1 MPSFRKS
8 FMKKIAL
15 FGFLSLVVFLA
26 AYLTLRHSRFGSC
39 VAYAIG
45 GFRAVATDRA
55 DRFLGKVAED
65 TARCR
70 GGEAAVRWRNTPWLD
85 WPRYWAAGGDRSRA
99 AGLTATLGFLSPD
112 RRGLN
117 GALLDLEYQR
127 IELLKFNLFD
137 NSGTYEVYA
146 RESPSG
152 ALAKTWPQ
160 LRLPQDHPNFADIGG
175 GGAQKCAG
183 ELVRFRT
190 LTGICNDIFNPLMGS
205 VEQPFGRN
213 VEFEA
218 TFPELSE
225 DEIVRNRHGGRLG
238 TLQPDPQVISRKLF
252 TRAQPPSAKCNDG
265 RGAANNSP
273 EASCAYRMAAHVN
286 VLAAFWIQFMTHDWF
301 SHLEE
306 GHNAMELMP
315 MGCSTPNHTA
325 KSLGCRPGDRI
336 DKSFVA
342 EEAPAPS
349 FTLGAKR
356 RLTRAPKTML
366 NKVTAWWDGSQIYGY
381 DQASQRRVKR
391 DPRDPAK
398 LLLEANSSGAQAQP
412 GYLPVLQNSDPQN
425 PQWAG
430 QEAVAFADN
439 WNIGLSFFH
448 NVFARE
454 HNLFVDEFRRKAA
467 ASPTTDSGLRDPAAP
482 ERPIKYQ
489 DISPEDLFEVV
500 RLVISAEIAKIHT
513 IEWTTQ
519 MLYNEPLNLAM
530 NANWSGLLQK
540 HPLADA
546 ALQKVIERFLHSDRK
561 KSTDWYS
568 AFAAGPGI
576 FPSIKRMLACF
587 PE

>member
-15 FGFLSLVVFLA
+15 FGFLSLAVFLG
-26 AYLTLRHSRFGSC
+26 AYLNLRHSRFGSC
-39 VAYAIG
+39 AAYAIG

-70 GGEAAVRWRNTPWLD
+70 GGDAAFRWRKTAWLD
-85 WPRYWAAGGDRSRA
+85 WPRYWSAGSDRSRA
-99 AGLTATLGFLSPD
+99 AGLSATLGFLSPD
-112 RRGLN
+112 RRGIN

-137 NSGTYEVYA
+137 NSGTYEAYA
-146 RESPSG
+146 RAQQSSSG

-160 LRLPQDHPNFADIGG
+160 FRLPKDHPNFANAGA

-205 VEQPFGRN
+205 VDQPFGRN

-225 DEIVRNRHGGRLG
+225 NEIVRNRHADRLG
-238 TLQPDPQVISRKLF
+238 RLQPDPQVISRKLF
-252 TRAQPPSAKCNDG
+252 TRVQPPSAKCNDG
-265 RGAANNSP
+265 RGGANNSP
-273 EASCAYRMAAHVN
+273 EATCAYRMAAHVN

-306 GHNAMELMP
+306 GHNAAALMP
-315 MGCSTPNHTA
+315 IGCSAPSDTA

-349 FTLGAKR
+349 FTLGTKR
-356 RLTRAPKTML
+356 RLTRARKTML

-381 DQASQRRVKR
+381 DETSQQRVKR

-398 LLLEANSSGAQAQP
+398 LRLETNSRGAQAQP
-412 GYLPVLQNSDPQN
+412 GYLPVLQKSDPQN

-430 QEAVAFADN
+430 QETVAFPDN

-454 HNLFVDEFRRKAA
+454 HNLFVDEFRRRAVAHPAA
-467 ASPTTDSGLRDPAAP
+467 DSGLRDPAAP
-482 ERPIKYQ
+482 ERPIQYQ
-489 DISPEDLFEVV
+489 DIRAEELFEVA
-500 RLVISAEIAKIHT
+500 RLVVSAEIAKIHT

-519 MLYNEPLNLAM
+519 MLYNEPLYLAM

-540 HPLADA
+540 HPLVDA
-546 ALQKVIERFLHSDRK
+546 ALEKVIE
-561 KSTDWYS
+561 
-568 AFAAGPGI
+568 
-576 FPSIKRMLACF
+576 
-587 PE
+587 

>member
-1 MPSFRKS
+1 MMPSFRKS

-15 FGFLSLVVFLA
+15 FGFLSLAVFLA

-137 NSGTYEVYA
+137 NSGTYEAYA
-146 RESPSG
+146 RGQESPSST
-152 ALAKTWPQ
+152 LAKTWPQ
-160 LRLPQDHPNFADIGG
+160 LRLPKDHPYFANV
-175 GGAQKCAG
+175 GAGSSQKCAG

-205 VEQPFGRN
+205 VDQPFGRN

-238 TLQPDPQVISRKLF
+238 PLQHDPQVISRKLF
-252 TRAQPPSAKCNDG
+252 TRAQPSLAKCNDG

-273 EASCAYRMAAHVN
+273 EASCAYRMAAYVN

-306 GHNAMELMP
+306 GHNEPTLMP
-315 MGCSTPNHTA
+315 MGCS
-325 KSLGCRPGDRI
+325 
-336 DKSFVA
+336 
-342 EEAPAPS
+342 
-349 FTLGAKR
+349 
-356 RLTRAPKTML
+356 
-366 NKVTAWWDGSQIYGY
+366 
-381 DQASQRRVKR
+381 
-391 DPRDPAK
+391 
-398 LLLEANSSGAQAQP
+398 AQ
-412 GYLPVLQNSDPQN
+412 
-425 PQWAG
+425 
-430 QEAVAFADN
+430 
-439 WNIGLSFFH
+439 
-448 NVFARE
+448 
-454 HNLFVDEFRRKAA
+454 
-467 ASPTTDSGLRDPAAP
+467 
-482 ERPIKYQ
+482 
-489 DISPEDLFEVV
+489 
-500 RLVISAEIAKIHT
+500 
-513 IEWTTQ
+513 
-519 MLYNEPLNLAM
+519 
-530 NANWSGLLQK
+530 
-540 HPLADA
+540 
-546 ALQKVIERFLHSDRK
+546 
-561 KSTDWYS
+561 
-568 AFAAGPGI
+568 
-576 FPSIKRMLACF
+576 
-587 PE
+587 